1 VKSTALFLGTTLILS
16 GCATAQKPVP
26 LTVECP
32 KVPLL
37 ELAVQAQDY
46 QSLMQSFLA
55 GTVPPLPGLKPPST
69 PASKPTIRLDA
80 K

>member
-1 VKSTALFLGTTLILS
+1 LFLGTTLILS
-16 GCATAQKPVP
+16 GCATAPKPEVKV
-26 LTVECP
+26 LQVCP

-69 PASKPTIRLDA
+69 HVFTPTN